1 MEHQLDPDEYDM
13 ATIQEPYLDFN
24 HNTQATHNWFT
35 VYPKEHYHKPNKT
48 RSIILI
54 NKRIPTNSWT
64 HIDFAS
70 SDMMAFQ
77 IQTPAG
83 YILCINMYNDAQNSE
98 GVQKV
103 TQYMSRKA
111 HDQNPRYQTHVI
123 WLGDFNRHH
132 IMWDKSRNS
141 HLFMRSNL
149 DKAQI
154 IINVMAKYDLQMIL
168 PKNVLTLCA
177 MATRNYT

>member
-1 MEHQLDPDEYDM
+1 MARPTRQTKKHGQIFPSPMCTKQTEKNQLILNMTEHATNTSHTRSQLCIKIRQQNLNKSLTTQSDMEHQLDPDEYDM
-13 ATIQEPYLDFN
+13 ATIQEPYLNFN
-24 HNTQATHNWFT
+24 HNTQATNNWFT
-35 VYPKEHYHKPNKT
+35 VYPKENYDKPNKT

-54 NKRIPTNSWT
+54 NKRILTNSWT

-77 IQTPAG
+77 KQTPAG

-111 HDQNPRYQTHVI
+111 HDQNP
-123 WLGDFNRHH
+123 
-132 IMWDKSRNS
+132 
-141 HLFMRSNL
+141 
-149 DKAQI
+149 
-154 IINVMAKYDLQMIL
+154 
-168 PKNVLTLCA
+168 
-177 MATRNYT
+177 